1 MIYLVGAGP
10 GDLGLLTLRGYE
22 VLRRADV
29 VIYDRL
35 VGEGILALIPANAE
49 RIDAGKSSG
58 SHTLSQRE
66 IEAVMIERARENKN
80 VVRLKGG
87 DPFLFGRGGEEAEAI
102 INAGL
107 KFEVV
112 PGVSS
117 ALAVPSYSGIP
128 VTHRDYCSGINV
140 FTAHDKNNLIPD
152 FTNTTSI
159 FLMGISH
166 AKELQYKLMLTLQPE
181 TECAIIENGTTSSQR
196 TIRTKLCELHD
207 AVVKNN
213 INPPAV
219 IIVGKT
225 ASLNLD
231 WRNNLPLHDKRIII
245 TRPEE
250 RASKLAGM
258 LRDLGA
264 EVILLPTIKT
274 SIIHDALDNANIS
287 GYDWLGFT
295 SVTGVNAFFELL
307 SENNRDI
314 REIGN
319 AKIAA
324 IGQATKDALKSH
336 GLKVDYM
343 PEIFDGKHL
352 AEGLAKLC
360 LQNAGHSDNDG
371 TPEIY
376 DGQHDAEGLV
386 KICTG
391 NFIHD
396 ETQRSFENRDTDEN
410 DGKKSSA
417 STVKILMLRAENG
430 TPEINN
436 TFRNYGI
443 IVSEICIYRTDYVK
457 LVHVPKFADKIIFT
471 SSSTV
476 KGFCA
481 SVNDM
486 REVEC
491 VCIGVQTAKEAESQG
506 FHNIRIAEQATI
518 ESVVAACT

>member
-22 VLRRADV
+22 VLKRADV

-35 VGEGILALIPANAE
+35 VGDGILALIPANAE
-49 RIDAGKSSG
+49 KIDAGKSSG
-58 SHTLSQRE
+58 SHILSQRE
-66 IEAVMIERARENKN
+66 IEAVMIEHARENKN

-102 INAGL
+102 IKAGL

-117 ALAVPSYSGIP
+117 AVAVPEYSGIP
-128 VTHRDYCSGINV
+128 VTHRDYCSGLNI
-140 FTAHDKNNLIPD
+140 FTAHDKNNLLPD
-152 FTNTTSI
+152 FANTTKI

-166 AKELQYKLMLTLQPE
+166 AKELQDKLMLTLLPE
-181 TECAIIENGTTSSQR
+181 TECAVIENGTTSSQR
-196 TIRTKLCELHD
+196 TIRTKLCELH
-207 AVVKNN
+207 ASIIREKV
-213 INPPAV
+213 NPPAV
-219 IIVGKT
+219 IVVGKT

-231 WRNNLPLHDKRIII
+231 WRKNFPLNNQRIII
-245 TRPEE
+245 TRPEG
-250 RASKLAGM
+250 RAQKLAGM

-274 SIIHDALDNANIS
+274 STIHNSLDGVNLS

-307 SENNRDI
+307 SENGRDI

-336 GLKVDYM
+336 GLKVDFM
-343 PEIFDGKHL
+343 P
-352 AEGLAKLC
+352 
-360 LQNAGHSDNDG
+360 Q
-371 TPEIY
+371 IY
-376 DGQHDAEGLV
+376 DGKNLAEGLV
-386 KICTG
+386 KIYGEKLRPKSFDGINHAEEFTKTG
-391 NFIHD
+391 
-396 ETQRSFENRDTDEN
+396 
-410 DGKKSSA
+410 G
-417 STVKILMLRAENG
+417 KILMLRAENG
-430 TPEINN
+430 TPEINK

-443 IVSEICIYRTDYVK
+443 NVNEICIYRTDYVK
-457 LVHVPKFADKIIFT
+457 LVHVPKFANKIIFT

-476 KGFCA
+476 RGFCA
-481 SVNDM
+481 SVDNM

-491 VCIGVQTAKEAESQG
+491 VCIGVQTAEEARKFG
-506 FHNIRIAEQATI
+506 FHNIRIAEQAAI
-518 ESVVAACT
+518 ESIVRACT

>member
-22 VLRRADV
+22 VLKRADV

-58 SHTLSQRE
+58 SHMLSQRE
-66 IEAVMIERARENKN
+66 IEAVMIEHARENKN

-102 INAGL
+102 IKAGL
-107 KFEVV
+107 KFEIV

-117 ALAVPSYSGIP
+117 AVAVPAYSGIP

-140 FTAHDKNNLIPD
+140 FTAHDKNNLLPD
-152 FTNTTSI
+152 FANTTSI

-166 AKELQYKLMLTLQPE
+166 AKELQDKLMLTLSPE
-181 TECAIIENGTTSSQR
+181 TDCAIIENGTTSSQR
-196 TIRTKLCELHD
+196 TIRTKLCELH
-207 AVVKNN
+207 ASIIREKV
-213 INPPAV
+213 NPPAV
-219 IIVGKT
+219 IVVGKT

-231 WRNNLPLHDKRIII
+231 WRKNFPLNNQRIII

-274 SIIHDALDNANIS
+274 SIIHNSLDGVKLS
-287 GYDWLGFT
+287 GFDWLGLT

-307 SENNRDI
+307 AENDRDI

-336 GLKVDYM
+336 GLNVDFT
-343 PEIFDGKHL
+343 PEVYDGKNL
-352 AEGLAKLC
+352 AEGLAKF
-360 LQNAGHSDNDG
+360 GDG
-371 TPEIY
+371 I
-376 DGQHDAEGLV
+376 
-386 KICTG
+386 
-391 NFIHD
+391 
-396 ETQRSFENRDTDEN
+396 
-410 DGKKSSA
+410 
-417 STVKILMLRAENG
+417 KILMLRAENG
-430 TPEINN
+430 TPEINK

-443 IVSEICIYRTDYVK
+443 NVNEICIYRTDYVK
-457 LVHVPKFADKIIFT
+457 LVHVPKFANKIIFT

-476 KGFCA
+476 RGFCA
-481 SVNDM
+481 SVDDM

-491 VCIGVQTAKEAESQG
+491 VCIGVQTAEEARKFG

-518 ESVVAACT
+518 ESVVRACT

>member
-22 VLRRADV
+22 VLKRADV

-102 INAGL
+102 IKAGL

-117 ALAVPSYSGIP
+117 AVAVPEYSGIP
-128 VTHRDYCSGINV
+128 VTHRDYCSGINI
-140 FTAHDKNNLIPD
+140 FTAHDKNNLLPD
-152 FTNTTSI
+152 FANTTQI

-166 AKELQYKLMLTLQPE
+166 AKELQDKLMLTLSPE
-181 TECAIIENGTTSSQR
+181 TDCAIIENGTTSLQR
-196 TIRTKLCELHD
+196 TIRTKLCELH
-207 AVVKNN
+207 ASIIREK

-219 IIVGKT
+219 IVVGKT

-231 WRNNLPLHDKRIII
+231 WRKNFPLSNQRIII

-274 SIIHDALDNANIS
+274 STIHNSLDGVKLS
-287 GYDWLGFT
+287 GFDWLGFT

-307 SENNRDI
+307 AENDRDI

-336 GLKVDYM
+336 GLKVDFM
-343 PEIFDGKHL
+343 
-352 AEGLAKLC
+352 
-360 LQNAGHSDNDG
+360 
-371 TPEIY
+371 PEIY
-376 DGQHDAEGLV
+376 DGKNLAEGLV
-386 KICTG
+386 KISKT
-391 NFIHD
+391 N
-396 ETQRSFENRDTDEN
+396 
-410 DGKKSSA
+410 
-417 STVKILMLRAENG
+417 VKILMLRAENG
-430 TPEINN
+430 TPEINE

-443 IVSEICIYRTDYVK
+443 NVNEICIYRTDYVK
-457 LVHVPKFADKIIFT
+457 LAHVPKFANKIIFT

-476 KGFCA
+476 RGFCA
-481 SVNDM
+481 SVDNM

-491 VCIGVQTAKEAESQG
+491 VCIGVQTAEEARKFG

-518 ESVVAACT
+518 ESIVRACT